1 MLREHFSLGAG
12 FPRLAIHH
20 TVGRPDSLS
29 NRSVV
34 RRATRIVC
42 RRALCGG
49 SAKLAPKLK
58 YTLYCLG
65 DIGVTKQY
73 EGIQV
78 KRPRRRLFAV
88 LNHYDAIALA
98 GRFDAGISK
107 HMLYYLSA

>member
-58 YTLYCLG
+58 YTRLKYPPVDSLPVPG
-65 DIGVTKQY
+65 DNSCNPPG
-73 EGIQV
+73 
-78 KRPRRRLFAV
+78 
-88 LNHYDAIALA
+88 DS
-98 GRFDAGISK
+98 ISGLTPARK
-107 HMLYYLSA
+107 GGLSL